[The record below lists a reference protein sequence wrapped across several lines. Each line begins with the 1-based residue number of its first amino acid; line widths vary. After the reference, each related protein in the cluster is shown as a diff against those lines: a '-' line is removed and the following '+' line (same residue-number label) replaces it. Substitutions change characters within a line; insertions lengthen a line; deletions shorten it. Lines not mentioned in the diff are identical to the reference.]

1 MSASAERV
9 PWGQRLKSWLGFGG
23 AEGSWR
29 GPFYGTGELGG
40 SYVLDPFEEGW
51 QRNLA
56 PQVDPWR
63 VAVVY
68 ACGMMSARALAQCEP
83 KHLVLDSDGGWSRS
97 TTSPASRIL
106 RIPNEYETWPQII
119 VNTVAE
125 MLFGGESLWLIV
137 RDERYAPVAVHR
149 VPRHSWSVRQDS
161 NAQEYFYQVNSS
173 GEMFSQPDWLVP
185 SRDVCHFRQYCPRHP
200 LVGESPIS
208 SAGLAIG
215 LQVALNRSQ
224 LAFFSNI
231 DRPSGT
237 LQTDLELNAE
247 QVKELRAR
255 FSEQSK
261 KWNQG
266 GTPILT
272 HGMKFTPVGVAQNDA
287 QLIEQQKMSALD
299 IARVFGVP
307 YALIGDN
314 TGPQAGTEA
323 LITYW
328 LSIGLGSLIESLERS
343 LDRLF
348 RLDAGNRVE
357 LDPTPLLRVDQASL
371 VDSLGNAIQK
381 GVMTPDEARARI
393 RLSRVPGG
401 DQAFLQR
408 QMTAMNL
415 LSDLNAAELEN
426 KLNPPA
432 PPAPIELPAIEET
445 EDEKRLDIELC
456 HLLIKQ
462 KMLEAGTDGQ

>member
-1 MSASAERV
+1 MAALVGQRT
-9 PWGQRLKSWLGFGG
+9 WGQRFKSWFGFG
-23 AEGSWR
+23 AEASWR
-29 GPFYGTGELGG
+29 GPFSGIGELGG

-51 QRNLA
+51 QRNLK
-56 PQVDPWR
+56 PVTDQWR

-83 KHLVLDSDGGWSRS
+83 KHLIRESDGGWKRS
-97 TTSPASRIL
+97 TSSPASRIL
-106 RIPNEYETWPQII
+106 RVPNEYETWPQLI

-125 MLFGGESLWLIV
+125 MMFNGESLWLVV
-137 RDERYAPVAVHR
+137 RDDRFAPVAVHR
-149 VPRHSWSVRQDS
+149 VPRHSWSARLNFQER
-161 NAQEYFYQVNSS
+161 EYFYQINSND
-173 GEMFSQPDWLVP
+173 GLFDQPDLAVP
-185 SRDVCHFRQYCPRHP
+185 ARDVCHFRQYCPRHP
-200 LVGESPIS
+200 LIGESPIA
-208 SAGLAIG
+208 SAALAIG
-215 LQVALNRSQ
+215 LQVALNQSQ

-237 LQTDLELNAE
+237 LQTDLELNA
-247 QVKELRAR
+247 QQIQDLRAR

-266 GTPILT
+266 GTPILS
-272 HGMKFTPVGVAQNDA
+272 HGLKFQPVGVAQSDA

-307 YALIGDN
+307 YALISDS

-328 LSIGLGSLIESLERS
+328 LSIGLGSLIESVERS

-348 RLDAGNRVE
+348 RLDANQRIE

-371 VDSLGNAIQK
+371 MDALGNAIQK
-381 GVMTPDEARARI
+381 GIMTPDEARSRI
-393 RLSRVPGG
+393 RLSKIPGG
-401 DQAFLQR
+401 DQAYLQR

-415 LSDLNAAELEN
+415 LAELNQAELDG
-426 KLNPPA
+426 KTNPPETATPEA
-432 PPAPIELPAIEET
+432 PEPDA
-445 EDEKRLDIELC
+445 DESKQIDGDVLRIFVKQRCEG
-456 HLLIKQ
+456 IKPN
-462 KMLEAGTDGQ
+462 AN